1 MKTLSKHAL
10 LKMKVIRGN
19 HKPVIIR
26 KIEESDY
33 ETISFEQRGK
43 YFN

>member
-1 MKTLSKHAL
+1 MRKTCYENDK
-10 LKMKVIRGN
+10 KMKVIRGN